1 MSQTKAQL
9 VSGTTAQDLTVDN
22 INTSSVNSGQISNR
36 NKVINGSM
44 MIHQRG
50 DAAATGSAAYL
61 SCDRFLTNN
70 GSGAQVAVSK
80 STDTPDGFSASTKW
94 DCTTADSSVA
104 ANEYFII
111 QHRMEGQNLQD
122 FAKGSSSAK
131 QYALSFYIKATK
143 TGVYTVELEDTDNA
157 RVCSKTI
164 TVSDNNWNRYTIIYP
179 ADTTGTTN
187 NDNGNSL
194 SINFWLLA
202 GSDYNSGTLQSSAWG
217 TRTNANR
224 ASSSNVNALDST
236 SNDFLLT
243 GVQLEVGGTVTDF
256 EHRSFAQELQL
267 CQRYYYVLAS
277 GATKFMCIGDFWLDA
292 QADGGI
298 VLPVEMRATPT
309 LDHTNGSDY
318 YRVWTNGANS
328 HIDGAISLWNRSH
341 NKAVTWYATPDVN
354 RTAGHA
360 NRWIT
365 NNASAHFAFSAE
377 L

>member
-22 INTSSVNSGQISNR
+22 INTSSVNSGQVSNR

-70 GSGAQVAVSK
+70 GSGAQVAVTK

-104 ANEYFII
+104 ASDYFII

-143 TGVYTVELEDTDNA
+143 TGVYTIELEDTDNA

-179 ADTTGTTN
+179 ADTTGAFN
-187 NDNGNSL
+187 NDANSSL
-194 SINFWLLA
+194 TINFWLLA

-277 GATKFMCIGDFWLDA
+277 GATKFMCIGDFWING

-298 VLPVEMRATPT
+298 VLPVEMRTTPT
-309 LDHTNGSDY
+309 LDHTNGADY
-318 YRVWTNGANS
+318 YRVWTNGTNS

-341 NKAVTWYATPDVN
+341 SKAVTWYATPDTD

-365 NNASAHFAFSAE
+365 NNASTHFAFSAE

>member
-22 INTSSVNSGQISNR
+22 INTTSVNSGQISNR

-70 GSGAQVAVSK
+70 GSGAQVAVTK

-94 DCTTADSSVA
+94 DCTTADTSVA
-104 ANEYFII
+104 SNEYFII

-143 TGVYTVELEDTDNA
+143 TGVYTIELEDTDNA

-217 TRTNANR
+217 ARTNANR

-256 EHRSFAQELQL
+256 EHRSFAQELTL
-267 CQRYYYVLAS
+267 CQRYYQQYVNPCCTGVIPDNSSKAYSIGLQFQTRMRAAPTLAITNAGDGQNVHDGGS
-277 GATKFMCIGDFWLDA
+277 GADIASLNA
-292 QADGGI
+292 ADRN
-298 VLPVEMRATPT
+298 V
-309 LDHTNGSDY
+309 
-318 YRVWTNGANS
+318 NGASIYLNLDS
-328 HIDGAISLWNRSH
+328 DLGNFRP
-341 NKAVTWYATPDVN
+341 ATLGRNDQ
-354 RTAGHA
+354 T
-360 NRWIT
+360 T
-365 NNASAHFAFSAE
+365 NTTTYKFSAE